1 MLPPRRRDDMLRVLF
16 RFVKGEPVRFVS
28 HLDSMRAF
36 ERAMR
41 RANFPVEYT
50 QGFNPRP
57 KMAFASALSV
67 GATSDWELCQV
78 DLVESTAEEC
88 LPALVEGLNRQ
99 FPAGLRILDTW
110 VLDPTKKSLYI
121 QPTAAAYALRLEGQ
135 DMGSHGEP
143 LCRQALEGVPVMEYG
158 GQSEGPDCWIIHLKL
173 PIGEKDGVR
182 IRDVIARLEEKIPGA
197 RVTSM
202 HRARLWCAAEPAS

>member
-1 MLPPRRRDDMLRVLF
+1 MLRVLF

-28 HLDSMRAF
+28 HLDLMRAF

-78 DLVESTAEEC
+78 DLAEEIEDER
-88 LPALVEGLNRQ
+88 LPALAEAMNRQ
-99 FPAGLRILDTW
+99 LPAGLRILDSW
-110 VLDPTKKSLYI
+110 VLDPAKKSLYI
-121 QPTAAAYALRLEGQ
+121 QPT
-135 DMGSHGEP
+135 
-143 LCRQALEGVPVMEYG
+143 
-158 GQSEGPDCWIIHLKL
+158 
-173 PIGEKDGVR
+173 
-182 IRDVIARLEEKIPGA
+182 
-197 RVTSM
+197 
-202 HRARLWCAAEPAS
+202 

>member
-1 MLPPRRRDDMLRVLF
+1 
-16 RFVKGEPVRFVS
+16 
-28 HLDSMRAF
+28 
-36 ERAMR
+36 MR
-41 RANFPVEYT
+41 RANFPVGYT

-78 DLVESTAEEC
+78 DLAEEAEADGPLPDER
-88 LPALVEGLNRQ
+88 LPALVEDMNRQ
-99 FPAGLRILDTW
+99 LPAGLRILESW
-110 VLDPTKKSLYI
+110 VLDPAKKSLYI
-121 QPTAAAYALRLEGQ
+121 QPTAAAYTLRLEGQ
-135 DMGSHGEP
+135 GVGSHGEP
-143 LCRQALEGVPVMEYG
+143 LCRQALEGVPAMECG
-158 GQSEGPDCWIIHLKL
+158 GHSDGPDCWMLHLKL

-182 IRDVIARLEEKIPGA
+182 IRDVIARLEEQIPGA

>member
-1 MLPPRRRDDMLRVLF
+1 MLRVLF

-28 HLDSMRAF
+28 HLDLMRAF
-36 ERAMR
+36 ERTMR

-78 DLVESTAEEC
+78 DLAEETDDAR
-88 LPALVEGLNRQ
+88 LPALVDDLNRQ
-99 FPAGLRILDTW
+99 FPAGLRILDAW
-110 VLDPTKKSLYI
+110 VLDPVKKSLYI

-135 DMGSHGEP
+135 GVGSHGEP
-143 LCRQALEGVPVMEYG
+143 LCRQALEGVPAMECG
-158 GQSEGPDCWIIHLKL
+158 GQPEGPDCWMIHLKL

-182 IRDVIARLEEKIPGA
+182 IRDVIARLEEQIPGA
-197 RVTSM
+197 RVTSI